1 MNERV
6 NNANKPRPV
15 NKSDAGASRTINI
28 PENLGVEGF
37 IHGLREVLRLPRV
50 QRVVIEVGH
59 LTFFQT
65 VPKDAAEITPNVNVS
80 FDHLRPYNIIRNAPT
95 RELQYPLTLG
105 ASAVLT
111 AMLDVTCLSGYT
123 PIAFVVSVNTTLWNW
138 LYFRDDLEVKSR
150 DTLLGYPVLTDTQIP
165 ETALVLCVGVD
176 GTTALLDTRLSLKAE
191 MLNAPSVGREEVD
204 VL

>member
-1 MNERV
+1 
-6 NNANKPRPV
+6 
-15 NKSDAGASRTINI
+15 
-28 PENLGVEGF
+28 
-37 IHGLREVLRLPRV
+37 
-50 QRVVIEVGH
+50 
-59 LTFFQT
+59 
-65 VPKDAAEITPNVNVS
+65 
-80 FDHLRPYNIIRNAPT
+80 
-95 RELQYPLTLG
+95 
-105 ASAVLT
+105 
-111 AMLDVTCLSGYT
+111 MLDVTCLSGYT